1 MIERVIDRL
10 AVGFDLLMRIIVVIF
25 MIAPAIVITLL
36 SLSNDFDFSFP
47 PKVWGLDQYR
57 YLAESPEWIDSVVK
71 SFAIATPTAILCLVI
86 GVPAVIALNRT
97 KMPGRGIVN
106 ALGLAPLV
114 LPAAAYAVAMYI
126 FFVEVGVLYKAGTL
140 ILVYV
145 ALSLPLVM
153 LIVGAAL
160 RRISPDLELVAMTLG
175 ASRTRASIG
184 ITVRLLMPAI
194 AASFVFCFIH
204 AFDEATFIN
213 FIGGAQNITFPR
225 AIIFSIE
232 NGLDPVVNAI
242 ATLLMLMTGLL
253 VTAATFLRRTD
264 RGR

>member
-1 MIERVIDRL
+1 MITRIIDR
-10 AVGFDLLMRIIVVIF
+10 AASTFDLVMRMVVILF
-25 MIAPAIVITLL
+25 MMAPAVVITLL
-36 SLSNDFDFSFP
+36 SISNDFDFSFP
-47 PKVWGLDQYR
+47 PKIWGFDQYR
-57 YLAESPEWIDSVVK
+57 YLAASPEWIDSVIR
-71 SFAIATPTAILCLVI
+71 SFAIATPTALLCLAV

-97 KMPGRGIVN
+97 KMPGRGVIN

-126 FFVEVGVLYKAGTL
+126 FFVQIKVLYKPGTL

-153 LIVGAAL
+153 LIVGASL
-160 RRISPDLELVAMTLG
+160 KRISPDLELVAMTLG
-175 ASRTRASIG
+175 ANRLRATLG

-194 AASFVFCFIH
+194 GASFIFCFIH
-204 AFDEATFIN
+204 AFDESTFIN
-213 FIGGAQNITFPR
+213 FIGGPNNITFPR

-232 NGLDPVVNAI
+232 NGLDPVVTSI
-242 ATLLMLMTGLL
+242 STLLMLMTGLL
-253 VTAATFLRRTD
+253 VTGASYWRTP

>member
-1 MIERVIDRL
+1 MISRLMDRL
-10 AVGFDLLMRIIVVIF
+10 ASIFDLVVRLIVVVF

-36 SLSNDFDFSFP
+36 SFSNDYDFAFP
-47 PKVWGLDQYR
+47 PKTWGLDQYR
-57 YLAESPEWIDSVVK
+57 YLRESPEWIDSVTR
-71 SFAIATPTAILCLVI
+71 SFAIATPTALLCLAI

-97 KMPGRGIVN
+97 KMPGRGIIN

-126 FFVEVGVLYKAGTL
+126 FFVEIDVLYKPGTL

-153 LIVGAAL
+153 LIVGASL

-175 ASRTRASIG
+175 ASRFRASVG

-194 AASFVFCFIH
+194 AATFLFCFIH

-213 FIGGAQNITFPR
+213 FIGGSENITFPR

-242 ATLLMLMTGLL
+242 STLLMVATGLL
-253 VTAATFLRRTD
+253 VTAATYLRTERK
-264 RGR
+264 R